1 MKMKR
6 CMPSAGLEKQLKT
19 KQAIEPKNIL
29 NREVLEEY

>member
-1 MKMKR
+1 MKTKKGMAF
-6 CMPSAGLEKQLKT
+6 AGLEKQLKT